1 MTDKNQ
7 LFDQRIKALLEHAE
21 ESVPEGVWKAVQ
33 ARVPAKPIRKAA
45 PWWWAGAGL
54 AVAAAT
60 ALALVLSGTF
70 RPAPV
75 GVAPAAE
82 TMAQVAAPAVQT
94 PSEPVSEEPASPS
107 LLTETHP
114 IASVHRTARA
124 PKAAAPVVEAVPAEE
139 SAPVVPET
147 GIEVATTKEAQPAET
162 APSQTKS
169 ETRQTPAT
177 RKEAWSD
184 PFARMAYEDLHQ
196 KHTPKS
202 SLQINGLVGTND
214 KTMATLRGGMMAAPA
229 KVQTASG
236 KTTYITEEGESVY
249 AIPLSF
255 GVGVKYYFAERWA
268 LGAGVSYSLLS
279 RSFPGSYTKD
289 GVQIKTSNSSI
300 KHNIQYLGIP
310 VNLYFDL
317 LSTRSVHMYTFA
329 GGSIEKGL
337 FQKYLIPG
345 AEGME
350 VWKQKVPGLQ
360 GSAALGLGFQMNI
373 SDHMGLYLDPSAR
386 YYFGDN
392 QPKSIRTQQRVMF
405 NLELGVRFDL

>member
-21 ESVPEGVWKAVQ
+21 ESVPSGVWEAVQ
-33 ARVPAKPIRKAA
+33 ARVPAKPVRKAA

-70 RPAPV
+70 RPAPA
-75 GVAPAAE
+75 GVTPAAE
-82 TMAQVAAPAVQT
+82 TMAQVVEPAAQT
-94 PSEPVSEEPASPS
+94 PSEVTVTEPETLTPSAPERPAAPVRKMKQASQPAAPVSE
-107 LLTETHP
+107 
-114 IASVHRTARA
+114 TA
-124 PKAAAPVVEAVPAEE
+124 PAEE
-139 SAPVVPET
+139 AASAMPET
-147 GIEVATTKEAQPAET
+147 GIEMASTKESKSSEA
-162 APSQTKS
+162 APSQS
-169 ETRQTPAT
+169 QPETRQAPAAK
-177 RKEAWSD
+177 KETWSD

-196 KHTPKS
+196 KFTPKS
-202 SLQINGLVGTND
+202 ALQINGLVGTND
-214 KTMATLRGGMMAAPA
+214 KAMATLRGGMMAAPA
-229 KVQTASG
+229 KVQSASG
-236 KTTYITEEGESVY
+236 QTTYITEEGESVY

-279 RSFPGSYTKD
+279 RSFPGSYTKE

-329 GGSIEKGL
+329 GGSVEKGIS
-337 FQKYLIPG
+337 QKYLVPA

-350 VWKQKVPGLQ
+350 IWKQKVPGLQ
-360 GSAALGLGFQMNI
+360 GSAALGLGFQMNL

-386 YYFGDN
+386 YYFGEN